1 MMHGDSTLDDDE
13 VDFFFQDVNGKGAS
27 SKSSSLPDLSSNDKD
42 LSAAITAALS
52 DDVEDNHIIGSTGKD
67 DEAEEIMINF
77 LAGDEIPDLN
87 AIDEAMNLLT
97 VKDEVEDTVKDSTN
111 SKSSV
116 GNDDATQ
123 ASVASLSSII
133 LATGDEEDGHDD
145 NPSNTTTTT
154 NEARTVPI
162 QQFENALALIQDLE
176 KQVDTLES
184 IKHQL
189 QFENAQLRQETD
201 TQQKL
206 IASYEKKLSEF
217 PKLMEATVE
226 EQSAVAAEMA
236 KGVAKQSFW
245 NEYMSRQE
253 ELSAQEKKNR
263 RKTATTTSLKQS
275 DFLKNVVERQ
285 EKERSSSAPSN
296 FLQGWKSK
304 FHSMGG
310 GRGGSQVR
318 TDGSG
323 RNGEKSHLSSVNVY
337 NGVGNKPTQ
346 RHEQDDT
353 GIAAD
358 DAENPSRE
366 DVKMLS
372 LLT

>member
-1 MMHGDSTLDDDE
+1 MMHGDSTLDDDQ

-27 SKSSSLPDLSSNDKD
+27 GRSSSLPDLSSSNDKD

-52 DDVEDNHIIGSTGKD
+52 DDVEDNHIIGSTSRD

-77 LAGDEIPDLN
+77 LAGDEIADLN
-87 AIDEAMNLLT
+87 AIDEAMNLL
-97 VKDEVEDTVKDSTN
+97 KDEVEETVKDSTN

-145 NPSNTTTTT
+145 NPSNTTTT

-176 KQVDTLES
+176 KQVDTLEA

-189 QFENAQLRQETD
+189 QFENAQLRQETE

-323 RNGEKSHLSSVNVY
+323 RNGGKPHLSSVNVY
-337 NGVGNKPTQ
+337 NGVDNKPTQ

-366 DVKMLS
+366 DAKMLS